1 MTFLKGRFAQSAA
14 EMQPVYAD
22 DPGNLISAIR
32 YTHILGAAG
41 KSEEVSKVVTEAM
54 RRDPDA
60 AMTQAIVVFRHA
72 LRGEVDEV
80 HRLMTE
86 ELHTMLG
93 GDWQWCHLIADCYA
107 LIDSRD
113 LALNWLEKAIDMGY
127 TNYPF
132 LSKCDPFFDSIRQ
145 EPRFA
150 DLMARVKRESE
161 AIRAEIGD

>member
-1 MTFLKGRFAQSAA
+1 M
-14 EMQPVYAD
+14 
-22 DPGNLISAIR
+22 
-32 YTHILGAAG
+32 
-41 KSEEVSKVVTEAM
+41 SKVVTEAM

-127 TNYPF
+127 TNYP
-132 LSKCDPFFDSIRQ
+132 SPPSIVWGSCTEHVAWSDSWKISIRLGTSVSLV
-145 EPRFA
+145 P
-150 DLMARVKRESE
+150 
-161 AIRAEIGD
+161 I